1 MTWQIQDKLIY
12 NNEEHYLDDELLE
25 FRIRENPYL
34 APKFAGGFT
43 ACWRGYVATYEI
55 IDFELFLSDV
65 NLIHTEEGNE
75 KDIFLDGL
83 FEDRNNLKLK
93 WLNCLIILY
102 KNKTHGNFN
111 MPELNIYDEYEIL
124 EIKNGDLNDFK
135 IFDFNKYK
143 KFKDEQYE
151 YFIISEDYEIA
162 KNKFIEN
169 NLKHNENEKKHLSK
183 SKWKKFVFNEENF
196 KNQVKDY
203 ILFYTKKF
211 Y

>member
-25 FRIRENPYL
+25 FRIRENPKL

-43 ACWRGYVATYEI
+43 ACWRGYIATYEI

-65 NLIHTEEGNE
+65 NLIHTEVGNE

-102 KNKTHGNFN
+102 KNKIKGSFKY
-111 MPELNIYDEYEIL
+111 PELNIYNEYEIQ
-124 EIKNGDLNDFK
+124 EIKSGNLNDFK
-135 IFDFNKYK
+135 ILNFEEYQ
-143 KFKDEQYE
+143 KFKEEQYE
-151 YFIISEDYEIA
+151 YFIISEDYAIA
-162 KNKFIEN
+162 KNKFIES
-169 NLKHNENEKKHLSK
+169 NLKYNEDEKKYLSK
-183 SKWKKFVFNEENF
+183 SKWKKFIFNEENF
-196 KNQVKDY
+196 RTQVKDY

>member
-25 FRIRENPYL
+25 FRIRENPKL
-34 APKFAGGFT
+34 APKSAGGFT
-43 ACWRGYVATYEI
+43 ACWRGYIATYEI

-102 KNKTHGNFN
+102 KNKIQGSFN
-111 MPELNIYDEYEIL
+111 MPELNIYNEYEIL
-124 EIKNGDLNDFK
+124 EIKNGNLNDFK
-135 IFDFNKYK
+135 ILNFEDYE
-143 KFKDEQYE
+143 KFKEEQYE

-162 KNKFIEN
+162 KNKFIES
-169 NLKHNENEKKHLSK
+169 NLKYNEDEKKYLSK
-183 SKWKKFVFNEENF
+183 SKWKKFIFNEENF
-196 KNQVKDY
+196 KTQVKDY
-203 ILFYTKKF
+203 ILFYTKRF